1 MTRVF
6 VPSLL
11 SLVLVTGC
19 ATAGSGG
26 GTSRVGGAL
35 GGLENAAANFVLP
48 VDQEIALG
56 KEVQA
61 EYEKSVRLHANP
73 QLQAYVARVGR
84 NVARNAK
91 LPGGMKVDFHVV
103 DDDKTVNAVA
113 LPGGHIYVYTGL
125 LKIMDDESELA
136 GVLSHEVAHV
146 AERHVAER
154 LAKAYGL
161 QMLASVA
168 LGGNPGMAQQIAA
181 QIIGTGAMLK
191 FSRSDET
198 EADMTGLGY
207 MTRAD
212 YDPNGM
218 VRVFEEMGRG
228 RKGGIEFLQSHPL
241 PSSRVEYLSGA
252 IKQGRDRDGRTAR
265 AEFQEMKHLL

>member
-1 MTRVF
+1 MKRVLRTTLATVF
-6 VPSLL
+6 LFS
-11 SLVLVTGC
+11 GC
-19 ATAGSGG
+19 ATAGSSGSGG
-26 GTSRVGGAL
+26 GGFL
-35 GGLENAAANFVLP
+35 GGIENAAANMVLP

-56 KEVQA
+56 REVQA
-61 EYEKSVRLHANP
+61 EYEKSVRLHPSAE
-73 QLQAYVARVGR
+73 LQSYVARVGR
-84 NVARNAK
+84 NVASKAK
-91 LPGGMKVDFHVV
+91 LPPGMKVDFHVV

-136 GVLSHEVAHV
+136 GVLAHEVAHV

-161 QMLASVA
+161 QLLASVA
-168 LGGNPGMAQQIAA
+168 LGGNPGVAQQIAA
-181 QIIGTGAMLK
+181 SIVANGAMLK

-198 EADMTGLGY
+198 EADMTGLKY
-207 MTRAD
+207 MSRAD

-218 VRVFEEMGRG
+218 VRVFEEMGKGG
-228 RKGGIEFLQSHPL
+228 RGGIEFLQSHPL

-252 IKQGRDRDGRTAR
+252 IKQSKDRDGRTAR
-265 AEFQEMKHLL
+265 NEFQEMKTLL